1 MIFQRINFHDNKL
14 PVFKENKAKGFV
26 TFGADNLYPDFLIE
40 LFNKSPKHNAI
51 VSAKASYVAGIGTKV
66 FGNNTLDIAKAEAKL
81 KKINAYESYEEL
93 KAKIAYDAEL
103 FNGFAIEVI
112 WNKAKTSI
120 SEYYHIPFKDIRKTI
135 DMHYSYSTDWADP
148 KAERIHYMPYNP
160 LTRESK
166 QLYYCQFYRPG
177 EGVYPL
183 PDYVGALKYIEVD
196 TEISNYYL
204 NSIKNGFTAQTHIQL
219 FKGIPTP
226 EEARQT
232 ARRFK
237 ENYQGTDNAGGLIIQ
252 YNDPTEK
259 ESIISNLQPSDFDKQ
274 FDLLNKTVQQEIFVA
289 HKVNSPMLFGV
300 RVEGQL
306 GGRSELIEAYEM
318 FHHAYIEPRQQ
329 KIDDV
334 FAYLLEPI
342 ADVKL
347 ETINKPP
354 VGLDYQALFTAG
366 LLTNE
371 EARKEL
377 GLPTISTI
385 EQSSL
390 NDAINALSPLVAN
403 NVLGNMTIN
412 EKRQLA
418 NLAPIPGGDSLA
430 AATPPTAL
438 NQHFEYLEQFAVVG
452 ERGGINKSPKA
463 PNSDTPNKNPKGEGS
478 AKGDA
483 STGRGAKVS
492 ERAEKILKDKSDEF
506 NEKYKEK
513 LGYGVNVGMLKAVF
527 QRGLGAF
534 NTSHS
539 PKVSSAEQWALARV
553 NAFLYIVKTGRPE
566 NPKYNTDYDLLPT
579 DHPKKE
585 SMSNPF
591 GWDDERDLAVFQS
604 YGEKAED
611 FEEYR
616 FDFTDAIEQAIL
628 NVLKENKGLQVGDI
642 VNITKLDAKVVT
654 DAIAK
659 LAKAELVK
667 SYEDGLETTPKGLEE
682 IKNLQTELVV
692 RYKYGLAPGITGGL
706 LLDTSR
712 KFCTDVVNSGRVYSR
727 EDINM
732 MSSELG
738 YDVWKRRGEWYTN
751 PTTGI
756 TTPQCRHIWVQQ
768 LLRRIKR

>member
-51 VSAKASYVAGIGTKV
+51 VSAKASYVAGIGTEV
-66 FGNNTLDIAKAEAKL
+66 YGQNTTDIAKAEAKL
-81 KKINAYESYEEL
+81 KNINAYETYEEL

-103 FNGFAIEVI
+103 FNGFCVEVI
-112 WNKAKTSI
+112 WNKAKTAP
-120 SEYYHIPFKDIRKTI
+120 SEYYHIPFKDVRKGLEGDYI
-135 DMHYSYSTDWADP
+135 YCADWTDS
-148 KAERIHYMPYNP
+148 KAEKIHYVPYNP
-160 LTRESK
+160 ITRESK

-177 EGVYPL
+177 QGEYPL

-226 EEARQT
+226 EEARAT

-259 ESIISNLQPSDFDKQ
+259 ESVISNLQPSDFDKQ

-300 RVEGQL
+300 RVEGLL
-306 GGRSELIEAYEM
+306 GGRTELVEAYEM

-334 FAYLLEPI
+334 FSYLLEPI
-342 ADVKL
+342 AQVRL

-354 VGLDYQALFTAG
+354 IGLDYQALFTAG
-366 LLTNE
+366 IIDRN

-377 GLPTISTI
+377 GFDEI
-385 EQSSL
+385 EEEETPV
-390 NDAINALSPLVAN
+390 ALS
-403 NVLGNMTIN
+403 
-412 EKRQLA
+412 KQ
-418 NLAPIPGGDSLA
+418 
-430 AATPPTAL
+430 
-438 NQHFEYLEQFAVVG
+438 
-452 ERGGINKSPKA
+452 
-463 PNSDTPNKNPKGEGS
+463 
-478 AKGDA
+478 
-483 STGRGAKVS
+483 
-492 ERAEKILKDKSDEF
+492 
-506 NEKYKEK
+506 
-513 LGYGVNVGMLKAVF
+513 
-527 QRGLGAF
+527 
-534 NTSHS
+534 
-539 PKVSSAEQWALARV
+539 
-553 NAFLYIVKTGRPE
+553 
-566 NPKYNTDYDLLPT
+566 
-579 DHPKKE
+579 
-585 SMSNPF
+585 NPF
-591 GWDDERDLAVFQS
+591 GWDDERDLIVFNK
-604 YGEKAED
+604 YGEKAEE
-611 FEEYR
+611 FEEAK
-616 FDFTDAIEQAIL
+616 FEFADAIESAIL

-642 VNITKLDAKVVT
+642 VNITKLDAKVVADT
-654 DAIAK
+654 IAK
-659 LAKAELVK
+659 LAKAELIK
-667 SYEDGLETTPKGLEE
+667 SYEDGLQTTPKGLEE

-692 RYKYGLAPGITGGL
+692 RYQYGLAPGITGGL
-706 LLDTSR
+706 LIDTSR

-732 MSSELG
+732 MSAELG
-738 YDVWKRRGEWYTN
+738 YDVWKRRGGWYHN
-751 PTTGI
+751 PTLDVN
-756 TTPQCRHIWVQQ
+756 TPQCRHIWVQK

>member
-51 VSAKASYVAGIGTKV
+51 VSAKASYVAGIGTEV
-66 FGNNTLDIAKAEAKL
+66 YGQSTEDIAKIQNKL
-81 KKINAYESYEEL
+81 KSINAYETYEEL
-93 KAKIAYDAEL
+93 KAKVAYDAEL

-112 WNKAKTSI
+112 WNKAKTAP
-120 SEYYHIPFKDIRKTI
+120 SEYYHIPFKDIRKGLEGEYVYCA
-135 DMHYSYSTDWADP
+135 DWTDT
-148 KAERIHYMPYNP
+148 KAEKIHYQPYNP
-160 LTRESK
+160 ITRESK

-177 EGVYPL
+177 QGEYPL

-226 EEARQT
+226 EEARAT

-259 ESIISNLQPSDFDKQ
+259 ESVINNLQPSDFDKQ

-329 KIDDV
+329 KIDDT

-342 ADVKL
+342 ASVRL

-354 VGLDYQALFTAG
+354 IGLDYQALFTAG
-366 LLTNE
+366 VITNE

-377 GLPTISTI
+377 GLPLITDVK
-385 EQSSL
+385 QSSL

-403 NVLGNMTIN
+403 NVLSNMTIN

-418 NLAPIPGGDSLA
+418 NLPPIAGGDALPSA
-430 AATPPTAL
+430 APVEAVAL
-438 NQHFEYLEQFAVVG
+438 SKQ
-452 ERGGINKSPKA
+452 
-463 PNSDTPNKNPKGEGS
+463 
-478 AKGDA
+478 
-483 STGRGAKVS
+483 
-492 ERAEKILKDKSDEF
+492 
-506 NEKYKEK
+506 
-513 LGYGVNVGMLKAVF
+513 
-527 QRGLGAF
+527 
-534 NTSHS
+534 
-539 PKVSSAEQWALARV
+539 
-553 NAFLYIVKTGRPE
+553 
-566 NPKYNTDYDLLPT
+566 
-579 DHPKKE
+579 
-585 SMSNPF
+585 NPF
-591 GWDDERDLAVFQS
+591 GWDDERDIKVFQQ
-604 YGEKAED
+604 YGESAD
-611 FEEYR
+611 NFEAYKFE
-616 FDFTDAIEQAIL
+616 FVDAVETAIL

-642 VNITKLDAKVVT
+642 VNITKLDAKVVA

-659 LAKAELVK
+659 LAKAELIK
-667 SYEDGLETTPKGLEE
+667 SYEDGLETTPKGVEE
-682 IKNLQTELVV
+682 VKRLQTEIVV
-692 RYKYGLAPGITGGL
+692 RYKYGLAAGIDGPMIIPG
-706 LLDTSR
+706 SR
-712 KFCTDVVNSGRVYSR
+712 DFCRQIDGSNRVYSR
-727 EDINM
+727 EDINA
-732 MSSELG
+732 MSTQLG
-738 YDVWKRRGEWYTN
+738 YDVWKRRGGWYHN
-751 PTTGI
+751 PTLDVN
-756 TTPQCRHIWVQQ
+756 TPQCRHIWQQQ

>member
-51 VSAKASYVAGIGTKV
+51 VSAKASYVAGIGTEV
-66 FGNNTLDIAKAEAKL
+66 YGQSTEDIAKIQNKL
-81 KKINAYESYEEL
+81 KSINAYETYEEL
-93 KAKIAYDAEL
+93 KAKVAYDAEL

-112 WNKAKTSI
+112 WNKAKTAP
-120 SEYYHIPFKDIRKTI
+120 SEYYHIPFKNVRKGLEG
-135 DMHYSYSTDWADP
+135 DYVYCADWTDT
-148 KAERIHYMPYNP
+148 KAEKIHYQPYNP
-160 LTRESK
+160 ITRESK

-177 EGVYPL
+177 QGEYPL

-226 EEARQT
+226 EEARAT

-259 ESIISNLQPSDFDKQ
+259 ESVINNLQPSDFDKQ

-329 KIDDV
+329 KIDDT

-342 ADVKL
+342 ASVRL

-354 VGLDYQALFTAG
+354 IGLDYQALFAAG
-366 LLTNE
+366 IIDRN

-377 GLPTISTI
+377 GFDEI
-385 EQSSL
+385 EEPL
-390 NDAINALSPLVAN
+390 NVALS
-403 NVLGNMTIN
+403 
-412 EKRQLA
+412 KQ
-418 NLAPIPGGDSLA
+418 
-430 AATPPTAL
+430 
-438 NQHFEYLEQFAVVG
+438 
-452 ERGGINKSPKA
+452 
-463 PNSDTPNKNPKGEGS
+463 
-478 AKGDA
+478 
-483 STGRGAKVS
+483 
-492 ERAEKILKDKSDEF
+492 
-506 NEKYKEK
+506 
-513 LGYGVNVGMLKAVF
+513 
-527 QRGLGAF
+527 
-534 NTSHS
+534 
-539 PKVSSAEQWALARV
+539 
-553 NAFLYIVKTGRPE
+553 
-566 NPKYNTDYDLLPT
+566 
-579 DHPKKE
+579 
-585 SMSNPF
+585 NPF
-591 GWDDERDLAVFQS
+591 GWDDERDIKVFQQ
-604 YGEKAED
+604 YGESAD
-611 FEEYR
+611 NFEAYKFE
-616 FDFTDAIEQAIL
+616 FVDAVESAIL

-642 VNITKLDAKVVT
+642 VNITKLDAKVVA

-659 LAKAELVK
+659 LAKAELIK
-667 SYEDGLETTPKGLEE
+667 SYEDGLETTPKGVEE
-682 IKNLQTELVV
+682 VKRLQTEIVV
-692 RYKYGLAPGITGGL
+692 RYGYALAPGIKGGL
-706 LLDTSR
+706 LIPGSR
-712 KFCTDVVNSGRVYSR
+712 DFCRQIVGSNRVYSR
-727 EDINM
+727 EDINA
-732 MSSELG
+732 MSAQLG

-751 PTTGI
+751 KETGI
-756 TTPQCRHIWVQQ
+756 TTPQCRHIWQQQ

>member
-26 TFGADNLYPDFLIE
+26 TFGADNLYPDFLVE

-51 VSAKASYVAGIGTKV
+51 VSAKASYIAGIGTDV
-66 FGNNTLDIAKAEAKL
+66 YGQNTTDIAKAEAKL
-81 KKINAYESYEEL
+81 KNINAYETYEEL

-103 FNGFAIEVI
+103 FNGFCVEVI
-112 WNKAKTSI
+112 WNKAKTAP
-120 SEYYHIPFKDIRKTI
+120 SEYYHIPFKDVRKGLDGEYI
-135 DMHYSYSTDWADP
+135 YCEDWTDA
-148 KAERIHYMPYNP
+148 KAPRITYQPYNP
-160 LTRESK
+160 ITRESK

-177 EGVYPL
+177 EGTYPL

-226 EEARQT
+226 EEARAT

-306 GGRSELIEAYEM
+306 GGRTELIEAYEM

-334 FAYLLEPI
+334 FSYLLEPI
-342 ADVKL
+342 ASVRL

-354 VGLDYQALFTAG
+354 IGLDYQALFTAG
-366 LLTNE
+366 VITNE

-377 GLPTISTI
+377 GLPLITDVQ
-385 EQSSL
+385 QSSL

-403 NVLGNMTIN
+403 NVLSNMTIN

-418 NLAPIPGGDSLA
+418 NLPPIAGGDSLPSA
-430 AATPPTAL
+430 SPVAL
-438 NQHFEYLEQFAVVG
+438 SKH
-452 ERGGINKSPKA
+452 
-463 PNSDTPNKNPKGEGS
+463 
-478 AKGDA
+478 
-483 STGRGAKVS
+483 
-492 ERAEKILKDKSDEF
+492 
-506 NEKYKEK
+506 
-513 LGYGVNVGMLKAVF
+513 
-527 QRGLGAF
+527 
-534 NTSHS
+534 
-539 PKVSSAEQWALARV
+539 
-553 NAFLYIVKTGRPE
+553 
-566 NPKYNTDYDLLPT
+566 
-579 DHPKKE
+579 
-585 SMSNPF
+585 NPF
-591 GWDDERDLAVFQS
+591 GWDDERDLIVFNK
-604 YGEKAED
+604 YGEKAEE
-611 FEEYR
+611 FEEAK
-616 FDFTDAIEQAIL
+616 FEFADAIESAIL

-642 VNITKLDAKVVT
+642 VNITKLDAKVVA

-692 RYKYGLAPGITGGL
+692 RYQYGLAPGISGGL
-706 LLDTSR
+706 LIDTSR

-738 YDVWKRRGEWYTN
+738 YDVWKRRGGWYHN
-751 PTTGI
+751 PTLDVN
-756 TTPQCRHIWVQQ
+756 TPQCRHIWVQK

>member
-1 MIFQRINFHDNKL
+1 MIFQRLNFHDNKL

-51 VSAKASYVAGIGTKV
+51 VSAKASYVAGIGTEV
-66 FGNNTLDIAKAEAKL
+66 YGQNTTDIAKIQAKL
-81 KKINAYESYEEL
+81 KSINAYETYEEL

-103 FNGFAIEVI
+103 FNGFCVEVI
-112 WNKAKTSI
+112 WNKAKTAP
-120 SEYYHIPFKDIRKTI
+120 SEYYHIPFKDVRKGLDGEYI
-135 DMHYSYSTDWADP
+135 YCEDWTDA
-148 KAERIHYMPYNP
+148 KAPRITYQPYNP
-160 LTRESK
+160 ITRESK

-177 EGVYPL
+177 EGTYPL

-226 EEARQT
+226 EEARAT

-252 YNDPTEK
+252 YNDPQETA
-259 ESIISNLQPSDFDKQ
+259 SVISNLQPSDFDKQ

-306 GGRSELIEAYEM
+306 GGRTELIEAYEM

-334 FAYLLEPI
+334 FSYLLEPI
-342 ADVKL
+342 ASVRL

-354 VGLDYQALFTAG
+354 IGLDYQALFTAG
-366 LLTNE
+366 IIDRNE
-371 EARKEL
+371 TRKEL
-377 GLPTISTI
+377 GFDEI
-385 EQSSL
+385 EEEE
-390 NDAINALSPLVAN
+390 APVALS
-403 NVLGNMTIN
+403 
-412 EKRQLA
+412 KQ
-418 NLAPIPGGDSLA
+418 
-430 AATPPTAL
+430 
-438 NQHFEYLEQFAVVG
+438 
-452 ERGGINKSPKA
+452 
-463 PNSDTPNKNPKGEGS
+463 
-478 AKGDA
+478 
-483 STGRGAKVS
+483 
-492 ERAEKILKDKSDEF
+492 
-506 NEKYKEK
+506 
-513 LGYGVNVGMLKAVF
+513 
-527 QRGLGAF
+527 
-534 NTSHS
+534 
-539 PKVSSAEQWALARV
+539 
-553 NAFLYIVKTGRPE
+553 
-566 NPKYNTDYDLLPT
+566 
-579 DHPKKE
+579 
-585 SMSNPF
+585 NPF
-591 GWDDERDLAVFQS
+591 GWDDERDLIVFNK
-604 YGEKAED
+604 YGEKAEE
-611 FEEYR
+611 FEEAK
-616 FDFTDAIEQAIL
+616 FEFADAIESAIL

-642 VNITKLDAKVVT
+642 VNITKLDAKVVA

-692 RYKYGLAPGITGGL
+692 RYQYGLAPGISGGL
-706 LLDTSR
+706 LIDTSR

-738 YDVWKRRGEWYTN
+738 YDVWKRRGGWYHN
-751 PTTGI
+751 PTLDVN
-756 TTPQCRHIWVQQ
+756 TPQCRHIWVQK

>member
-1 MIFQRINFHDNKL
+1 MIFQRLNFHDNKL

-51 VSAKASYVAGIGTKV
+51 VSAKASYVSGIGTEV
-66 FGNNTLDIAKAEAKL
+66 YGQNTTDIAKAQAKL
-81 KKINAYESYEEL
+81 KNINAYETYEEL

-103 FNGFAIEVI
+103 FNGFAVEVI
-112 WNKAKTSI
+112 WNKAKTAP
-120 SEYYHIPFKDIRKTI
+120 SEYYHIPFKDVRKGL
-135 DMHYSYSTDWADP
+135 DGDFVYCADWTDN
-148 KAERIHYMPYNP
+148 KAEKIHYQPYNP
-160 LTRESK
+160 ITRESK

-177 EGVYPL
+177 QGEYPL

-259 ESIISNLQPSDFDKQ
+259 ESVISNLQPSDFDKQ

-329 KIDDV
+329 KIDDA
-334 FAYLLEPI
+334 FSYLLEPI
-342 ADVKL
+342 AKVRL

-354 VGLDYQALFTAG
+354 IGLDYQALYTAG
-366 LLTNE
+366 IIDRN

-377 GLPTISTI
+377 GFDEI
-385 EQSSL
+385 EEEETV
-390 NDAINALSPLVAN
+390 ALS
-403 NVLGNMTIN
+403 
-412 EKRQLA
+412 KQ
-418 NLAPIPGGDSLA
+418 
-430 AATPPTAL
+430 
-438 NQHFEYLEQFAVVG
+438 
-452 ERGGINKSPKA
+452 
-463 PNSDTPNKNPKGEGS
+463 
-478 AKGDA
+478 
-483 STGRGAKVS
+483 
-492 ERAEKILKDKSDEF
+492 
-506 NEKYKEK
+506 
-513 LGYGVNVGMLKAVF
+513 
-527 QRGLGAF
+527 
-534 NTSHS
+534 
-539 PKVSSAEQWALARV
+539 
-553 NAFLYIVKTGRPE
+553 
-566 NPKYNTDYDLLPT
+566 
-579 DHPKKE
+579 
-585 SMSNPF
+585 NPF
-591 GWDDERDLAVFQS
+591 GWDDERDIKVFQQ
-604 YGEKAED
+604 YGESAD
-611 FEEYR
+611 NFETYKFE
-616 FDFTDAIEQAIL
+616 FVDAVETAIL

-642 VNITKLDAKVVT
+642 VNITKLDAKVVA

-659 LAKAELVK
+659 LAKAELIK
-667 SYEDGLETTPKGLEE
+667 SYEDGLETTPKGVEEVKRLETE
-682 IKNLQTELVV
+682 IVV
-692 RYKYGLAPGITGGL
+692 RYKYGLAPGIQGGMIIPG
-706 LLDTSR
+706 SR
-712 KFCTDVVNSGRVYSR
+712 DFCRQIDSSNRVYSR

-732 MSSELG
+732 MSAELG
-738 YDVWKRRGEWYTN
+738 YDVWKRRGGWYHN
-751 PTTGI
+751 PTLDVN
-756 TTPQCRHIWVQQ
+756 TPQCRHIWVQQ